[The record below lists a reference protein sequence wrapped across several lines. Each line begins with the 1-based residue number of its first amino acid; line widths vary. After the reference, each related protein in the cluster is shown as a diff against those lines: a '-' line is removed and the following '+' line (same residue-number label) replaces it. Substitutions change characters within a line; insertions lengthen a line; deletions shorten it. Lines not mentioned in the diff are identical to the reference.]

1 MAIGK
6 PKPPLLGLLEV
17 LAFSGIWPASV
28 AAGLIATCG
37 LVLVDSP
44 SLGPLATA
52 MALGAAGTLVVY
64 NIDRLRDLHR
74 DRTTAPARS
83 AFVERHREALIA
95 LSVASA
101 GACLPP
107 GRHAPLHH
115 VVGLRSCPWP
125 WASSTAGSREATGPL
140 RCFYVTLAWLAVV
153 LGIPA
158 ATFAGELQ
166 SPPRH
171 GDCRERVGAQY
182 RGQPHR
188 LGLARPFPGQIDPAA
203 TPHRHLDCPSRMPGA
218 PGGLGISAADRD
230 PSGGLRKLGWLSPK
244 RVLRTAGTRRRSV
257 AGRSHRHRA
266 ARPRRGRARRG
277 GGRGGAEARRGGGGQ
292 ERARQN
298 ETARGRNESGAN
310 AGPEVSRTLREFEDQ
325 TGWWS
330 RAGSNRRPSRCE
342 RDALPTE
349 LRPLVPGLSLAFFLC
364 FFVSFFPSVY
374 LSLSA

>member
-101 GACLPP
+101 GACLPLAAMLP
-107 GRHAPLHH
+107 STTWWACGVAL
-115 VVGLRSCPWP
+115 GLGLFHRRLKGGHR
-125 WASSTAGSREATGPL
+125 AFAV
-140 RCFYVTLAWLAVV
+140 FYVTLAWLAVV

-166 SPPRH
+166 SPLGMAIVASALGPSIAANLIAS
-171 GDCRERVGAQY
+171 DL
-182 RGQPHR
+182 RGHS
-188 LGLARPFPGQIDPAA
+188 
-203 TPHRHLDCPSRMPGA
+203 LD
-218 PGGLGISAADRD
+218 
-230 PSGGLRKLGWLSPK
+230 KL
-244 RVLRTAGTRRRSV
+244 TRRRLRTGTWIVLAGCLGPLAASGFRPLIAIPV
-257 AGRSHRHRA
+257 AVCASLAGF
-266 ARPRRGRARRG
+266 RPSEYYGLLG
-277 GGRGGAEARRGGGGQ
+277 LDGALLLGALPAIALLVQGGGG
-292 ERARQN
+292 
-298 ETARGRNESGAN
+298 
-310 AGPEVSRTLREFEDQ
+310 
-325 TGWWS
+325 
-330 RAGSNRRPSRCE
+330 
-342 RDALPTE
+342 
-349 LRPLVPGLSLAFFLC
+349 
-364 FFVSFFPSVY
+364 
-374 LSLSA
+374 